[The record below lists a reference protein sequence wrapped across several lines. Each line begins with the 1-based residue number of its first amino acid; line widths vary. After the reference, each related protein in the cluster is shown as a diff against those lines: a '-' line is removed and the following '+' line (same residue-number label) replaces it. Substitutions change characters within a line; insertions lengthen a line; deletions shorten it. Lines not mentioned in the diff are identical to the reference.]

1 MLSSPR
7 PPFAVGVSDHK
18 MARHTN
24 IYIGWVVLICLCPV
38 LAALSRENSTVGRDR
53 CNSATRNYEDLLDT
67 FLAHNFTLRLSVDAV
82 EGNDSAFC
90 LNGSQPCRTLNYAL
104 SQRVSSCPNER
115 GETSTVV
122 SAHSLEVY
130 LAPGRHRLT
139 SRLRFCDSSYIHIYG
154 GPQET
159 ALLCAED
166 FPNRQFPC
174 VFDNLDFLRSD
185 HIWLSGITVT
195 HCGPVAVGVFM
206 RNVSDVIVQNCTFTQ
221 NAGPGLG
228 ITTQPNRVY
237 FVDNVIY
244 NNTGLSLPSN
254 LSHRFCGGVR
264 NGIFFRFRTGSSGG
278 YEIRADQGSEE
289 ILVLRNKF
297 IGNTAVPDFN
307 DSSIPASRR
316 PFGKAGAMA
325 IGLLG
330 STDYHMCI
338 KDSVVRGNHARL
350 AAGGVSL
357 YLANGAT
364 NNSITIENSVVEDN
378 SCGSEECFGGGV
390 YFTSDGEIDDTTTN
404 SMYVYDTMFV
414 NNSAG
419 TGGGFLGVLYSSE
432 SSYVFSNCTFIG
444 NKARYDGSA
453 LAVLSMASIT
463 RGGNHMYC
471 FSW

>member
-1 MLSSPR
+1 MS
-7 PPFAVGVSDHK
+7 SDHK
-18 MARHTN
+18 MARH
-24 IYIGWVVLICLCPV
+24 IGCTSVVLIYLCPV
-38 LAALSRENSTVGRDR
+38 LAALLHENSTVGRDR

-82 EGNDSAFC
+82 EGNDSAVC

-104 SQRVSSCPNER
+104 SQGDSKCSSNIAE
-115 GETSTVV
+115 TVV
-122 SAHSLEVY
+122 TFHSLEVY

-139 SRLRFCDSSYIHIYG
+139 LRLRFCDSSYIHIYG
-154 GPQET
+154 DDPQET

-166 FPNRQFPC
+166 FPNDQFPC
-174 VFDNLDFLRSD
+174 VFDNLAFFRSN

-195 HCGPVAVGVFM
+195 HCGPVAEGVFM
-206 RNVSDVIVQNCTFTQ
+206 WRVSDVIVQNCTFTQ
-221 NAGPGLG
+221 NAAPGVA
-228 ITTQPNRVY
+228 IFNRPNRLY

-254 LSHRFCGGVR
+254 LSLQVCGRSQNTV
-264 NGIFFRFRTGSSGG
+264 FFRFRGGGSGG
-278 YEIRADQGSEE
+278 YEIRADNVSKE

-297 IGNTAVPDFN
+297 IDNTAVPDFN
-307 DSSIPASRR
+307 DSTIPASLR
-316 PFGKAGAMA
+316 PFGRGGAMS
-325 IGLLG
+325 IGLVR
-330 STDYHMCI
+330 SSDCHACI

-432 SSYVFSNCTFIG
+432 SGYVFSNCTFIG

-453 LAVLSMASIT
+453 LVALSMASIA
-463 RGGNHMYC
+463 RGGNHLRC